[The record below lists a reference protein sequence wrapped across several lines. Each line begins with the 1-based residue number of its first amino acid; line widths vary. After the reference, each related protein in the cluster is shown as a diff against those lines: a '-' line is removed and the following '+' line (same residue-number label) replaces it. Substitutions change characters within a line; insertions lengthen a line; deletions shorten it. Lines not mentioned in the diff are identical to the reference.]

1 MLYSGDLETDRKTV
15 DHQWRRFHWSVLGRL
30 KVILLESIQLEG
42 ELALARAAQAK
53 TRKHTL
59 AMKRE
64 LARVESLLGR
74 LRSCRFPSA
83 PLIEL
88 QLRAGLLRVRDQE
101 EGLVEALR
109 LLVDQFEQFG
119 MQTGV
124 AAAKQ
129 RLGKTLGGE
138 EGRALLTESSALYL
152 KQGVRNP
159 RRFTELILPGW
170 AP

>member
-1 MLYSGDLETDRKTV
+1 MLYSGDLETDRRTV
-15 DHQWRRFHWSVLGRL
+15 DQQWRRFHWSVLGRL
-30 KVILLESIQLEG
+30 KVILLESIQMEG

-53 TRKHTL
+53 TEKRTR
-59 AMKRE
+59 AMSRE
-64 LARVESLLGR
+64 LTRVKSLLAR
-74 LRSCRFPSA
+74 LRSCRFPSSVV
-83 PLIEL
+83 IEL
-88 QLRAGLLRVRDQE
+88 QLRAGLLRVLDQE
-101 EGLVEALR
+101 EGLVEILR
-109 LLVDQFEQFG
+109 LLIDQFQQFG

-170 AP
+170 PP

>member
-1 MLYSGDLETDRKTV
+1 MLFRS
-15 DHQWRRFHWSVLGRL
+15 
-30 KVILLESIQLEG
+30 
-42 ELALARAAQAK
+42 ALARAAQAK
-53 TRKHTL
+53 TEKRTW
-59 AMKRE
+59 AMSRE
-64 LARVESLLGR
+64 LTRVKSLLAR

-83 PLIEL
+83 AVIEL
-88 QLRAGLLRVRDQE
+88 QLRAGLLRVLDQE
-101 EGLVEALR
+101 EGLVEILR
-109 LLVDQFEQFG
+109 LLIDQFQQFG

-170 AP
+170 PP